1 MSINPLVQMN
11 CVPLIQHRLG
21 TINYRFMN
29 LSYYRFRQLSPG
41 LDTVYW
47 VISAQETFNRFTEL
61 LQGWETFIIGLGQFY
76 CLRYFSRLHKL
87 FLGRGNIFKD
97 LDTFLGLGNS
107 LMSSFPSQC
116 VGNPFFRKKETCSG
130 FSKTVLGLGK
140 PVLGFKNITRFMKT
154 CSRFKKTCSRFRK
167 TCSMFR
173 ETCYRFN
180 KSVLG

>member
-1 MSINPLVQMN
+1 MHCKVQEKIGVDPISINPLVQMN

-87 FLGRGNIFKD
+87 FLGRGNIFKG
-97 LDTFLGLGNS
+97 LDTFLGLDNMSYVKFPYSMCRKPFLQEKGNLFWVQQNS
-107 LMSSFPSQC
+107 
-116 VGNPFFRKKETCSG
+116 
-130 FSKTVLGLGK
+130 
-140 PVLGFKNITRFMKT
+140 
-154 CSRFKKTCSRFRK
+154 SRFRK
-167 TCSMFR
+167 TCSGF
-173 ETCYRFN
+173 
-180 KSVLG
+180 